1 MPVYADLT
9 DDRATVGLATF
20 AGRPLADPFDDEAAG
35 DGRSD
40 A

>member
-9 DDRATVGLATF
+9 DDRAWVAMALVTGVSTS
-20 AGRPLADPFDDEAAG
+20 DSFDDDPG
-35 DGRSD
+35 SDVLSD